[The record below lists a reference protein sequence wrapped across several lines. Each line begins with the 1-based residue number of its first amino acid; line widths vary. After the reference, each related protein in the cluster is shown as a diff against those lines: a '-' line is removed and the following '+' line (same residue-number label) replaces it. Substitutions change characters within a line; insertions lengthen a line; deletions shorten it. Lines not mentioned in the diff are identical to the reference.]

1 MVRMEGAVTGPLLTL
16 TGVSRSYRRGRHE
29 LRVLIDVSLS
39 VGPGEMVAVLGQ
51 RGAGKTTLLK
61 IAAGVEQPDG
71 GRVSFDGWE
80 LPQLSDAQLSRLLG
94 EQIGW
99 VQSEGGGW
107 GQSAWSQGGSG
118 GVRGGGS
125 GDGRGDGRG
134 GGRGPYTRL
143 RVLDYVALPLLIA
156 LGDRT
161 AYTRAEEALARVGVP
176 ECAGQGWETLSDWER
191 GLVGI
196 AHAIVRSP
204 RLLLVDDVANILG
217 IRETDELTR
226 LLRSLARESGAGVL
240 MTVSDAAAA
249 RRSDRTLTLSGG
261 RLADPAVQLPTEP
274 DPPEGKGDVI
284 DLSSRERLA

>member
-1 MVRMEGAVTGPLLTL
+1 VTGPLLTL
-16 TGVSRSYRRGRHE
+16 TGVSRRYRRGRHE
-29 LRVLIDVSLS
+29 LRVLIDASLK
-39 VGPGEMVAVLGQ
+39 VAAGEMVAVLGQ

-61 IAAGVEQPDG
+61 IAAGVEEPDG

-80 LPQLSDAQLSRLLG
+80 LPDLSDAQLSRLLG

-99 VQSEGGGW
+99 VQSDGGG
-107 GQSAWSQGGSG
+107 GGHA
-118 GVRGGGS
+118 
-125 GDGRGDGRG
+125 
-134 GGRGPYTRL
+134 RL

-161 AYTRAEEALARVGVP
+161 AYTRAEQALVRVGVP
-176 ECAGQGWETLSDWER
+176 ECAEQGWETLSDWER

-217 IRETDELTR
+217 IRETDELAR
-226 LLRSLARESGAGVL
+226 LLRSLARESGIGVL

-249 RRSDRTLTLSGG
+249 RRADRMLTLSGG
-261 RLADPAVQLPTEP
+261 RLSDPVAQLPLTDPE
-274 DPPEGKGDVI
+274 PPEGRGDVI

>member
-1 MVRMEGAVTGPLLTL
+1 
-16 TGVSRSYRRGRHE
+16 
-29 LRVLIDVSLS
+29 
-39 VGPGEMVAVLGQ
+39 
-51 RGAGKTTLLK
+51 LK

-71 GRVSFDGWE
+71 GRVSFDGWD
-80 LPQLSDAQLSRLLG
+80 LLDLSDAQLSRLLG

-99 VQSEGGGW
+99 VQS
-107 GQSAWSQGGSG
+107 
-118 GVRGGGS
+118 
-125 GDGRGDGRG
+125 DG
-134 GGRGPYTRL
+134 GGRGQGGWGGGWWSGWGPGGGGGGGPHTSL

-161 AYTRAEEALARVGVP
+161 AYTRAEQALARVGVA
-176 ECAGQGWETLSDWER
+176 ECAQQRWDTLSDWER

-204 RLLLVDDVANILG
+204 RLLLVDDVATILG

-226 LLRSLARESGAGVL
+226 LLRSLARESGIGVL
-240 MTVSDAAAA
+240 MTVSDGAAA

-261 RLADPAVQLPTEP
+261 KLTDPAERLPLEDP
-274 DPPEGKGDVI
+274 EPPEGRGDVI

>member
-1 MVRMEGAVTGPLLTL
+1 MTGPLLTL

-29 LRVLIDVSLS
+29 LRVLIDASLS
-39 VGPGEMVAVLGQ
+39 LGAGEMVAVLGQ
-51 RGAGKTTLLK
+51 RGSGKTTLLK

-80 LPQLSDAQLSRLLG
+80 LPDLSDAQLSRLLG

-99 VQSEGGGW
+99 VQSDGGGW
-107 GQSAWSQGGSG
+107 GQGGW
-118 GVRGGGS
+118 GGGT
-125 GDGRGDGRG
+125 G
-134 GGRGPYTRL
+134 GGWGQGARGPETRL

-161 AYTRAEEALARVGVP
+161 AYTRAEQALARVGVP
-176 ECAGQGWETLSDWER
+176 ECAEQGWETLSDWER

-204 RLLLVDDVANILG
+204 RLLLVDDVATILG
-217 IRETDELTR
+217 IRETDQLTR
-226 LLRSLARESGAGVL
+226 LVRSLARESGIGVL

-261 RLADPAVQLPTEP
+261 RLSDPAEQLPLNDP
-274 DPPEGKGDVI
+274 SPPEGSGDVI

>member
-1 MVRMEGAVTGPLLTL
+1 VTGPLLTL
-16 TGVSRSYRRGRHE
+16 TGVSRRYRRGRHE
-29 LRVLIDVSLS
+29 LRVLIDASLS

-80 LPQLSDAQLSRLLG
+80 LPDLSDAQLSRLLG

-99 VQSEGGGW
+99 VQSDGGGW
-107 GQSAWSQGGSG
+107 GQGSWNQGGSG
-118 GVRGGGS
+118 GGW
-125 GDGRGDGRG
+125 
-134 GGRGPYTRL
+134 GPETRL

-156 LGDRT
+156 LGDGT
-161 AYTRAEEALARVGVP
+161 AYTRAEQALARVGVA

-204 RLLLVDDVANILG
+204 RLLLVDDVATILG
-217 IRETDELTR
+217 IRETDQLTR
-226 LLRSLARESGAGVL
+226 LLRSLAKESGIGVL

-261 RLADPAVQLPTEP
+261 RLSDPAERLPLDDPE
-274 DPPEGKGDVI
+274 PPEGRGDVI